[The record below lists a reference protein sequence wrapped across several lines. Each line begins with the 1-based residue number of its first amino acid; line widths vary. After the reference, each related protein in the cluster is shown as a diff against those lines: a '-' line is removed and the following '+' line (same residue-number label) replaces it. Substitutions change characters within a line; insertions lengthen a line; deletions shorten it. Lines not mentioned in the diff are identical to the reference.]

1 MKSWTSH
8 FKLTGDPFG
17 DDPAGWRYYYGA
29 CYGIASLRLERAFE
43 QPRGYVLVTGPAGTG
58 KSTLVRS
65 VLVRVPVY
73 SVAVVSA
80 AHRAPAAVIE
90 ALVRGREPLDG
101 PFSDTRK
108 RACLLDMLEHARR
121 QKKPIVCVIEDA
133 HLAHVGQ
140 LRDLFTAVN
149 LAPDAHQLLQLVLIG
164 RPSLISTLES
174 ASLDALRTRIAT
186 RVQMTPL
193 NSTEVADYL
202 RDRLEAVGAEHVER
216 IFPAVTMRS
225 IAQASR
231 GVIALCEA
239 IARRWL

>member
-65 VLVRVPVY
+65 VLARVPVY

-101 PFSDTRK
+101 RSPIRASAPAFSI
-108 RACLLDMLEHARR
+108 C
-121 QKKPIVCVIEDA
+121 
-133 HLAHVGQ
+133 
-140 LRDLFTAVN
+140 
-149 LAPDAHQLLQLVLIG
+149 
-164 RPSLISTLES
+164 SSTL
-174 ASLDALRTRIAT
+174 AGR
-186 RVQMTPL
+186 
-193 NSTEVADYL
+193 
-202 RDRLEAVGAEHVER
+202 
-216 IFPAVTMRS
+216 RS
-225 IAQASR
+225 RSCA
-231 GVIALCEA
+231 
-239 IARRWL
+239 